1 MVKIKIA
8 LQLWSVREEC
18 ARNLEGT
25 LKAIA
30 DMGYEGVEFAGYYGR
45 KADALRKILDD
56 LGLKVAGT
64 HIPIDALLGERLE
77 ETIEFNRV
85 LGNKYLIVPSLPESM
100 RNSKSAWLNTAK
112 LMNEIS
118 DKLKPE
124 GMFVGYHNH
133 AIEFQPINGEIPWYI
148 FFDATKPDVVMQ
160 LDTGNA
166 MHGGVSP
173 EGILEI
179 IKRYPGRA
187 KTIHLKEYSRENE
200 KALIGEG
207 EVTWKELIN
216 LCKIIGGT
224 EWYIIEQETYAYPP
238 LECAKR
244 CINNLRAIIGE

>member
-45 KADALRKILDD
+45 KANDLKRILDD

-64 HIPIDALLGERLE
+64 HIPIDTLLGERLR
-77 ETIEFNRV
+77 ETIEFNQI
-85 LGNKYLIVPSLPESM
+85 LGNKYLIVPGLPESM

-124 GMFVGYHNH
+124 SMLIGYHNH
-133 AIEFQPINGEIPWYI
+133 AIEFQPINGEVPWYI

-166 MHGGVSP
+166 MRGGVSP

-187 KTIHLKEYSRENE
+187 KTIHLKEYSRKNE

-207 EVTWKELIN
+207 EIKWKELIN
-216 LCKIIGGT
+216 LCESIGGT

-244 CINNLRAIIGE
+244 CIENLKAIIGE